1 MRMKQELRP
10 GTDRAPLAARAL
22 AIALAAGLGLLVAPL
37 AESQL
42 AGQRAPA
49 PPAPHARP
57 TNGQAMI
64 TPNYKDADLGQII
77 EAVSQLTGKNFIVD
91 PRVKAQV
98 TMLSATPMTVDAFY
112 QAFLALLEVHGYVA
126 VPDGAVTKIVPDANA
141 RQMPATDLPD
151 HVSGA
156 SEELVTQVVQLRN
169 VSANQLVPVL
179 RPLIP
184 QAGHLAAYPAA
195 NILIISDHEN
205 NVHRMMRIIDRIDQA
220 SNEDIDVIRL
230 EHASATELVRVMNT
244 LYAAAGAE
252 GTQVKMV
259 ADERTNSVLISG
271 ERNARLR
278 LKTLI
283 THLDTPLA
291 QGGGETQVRYLNY
304 ADAEKIATKLKEQV
318 TGITQATSGAGG
330 AASAA
335 AQAVAQGEAK
345 GTTIW
350 ADPATNALVIT
361 ATPKIMRN
369 LMGVVDR
376 LDVRRAQVLLEAII
390 VDIENTKSM
399 DFGVN
404 WAAYNKNGAIP
415 GVIWSQPIAGTA
427 IGDVISSVLA
437 ASQGVPSQPIVG
449 GGTTTSTIPTIPTG
463 ATAVVGR
470 VNSTGTNWAGL
481 IRALGSD
488 SNTNILSTPQITT
501 LDNQE
506 AQIKIAQEV
515 PFVTGQYTSGTS
527 VSAVSGVVNPFQTI
541 QREEVGTILKI
552 TPQITDDGTILL
564 KIDQEVSS
572 LATTAVK
579 TVDVVTNKRTIS
591 TKVLVGDGEVIVLGG
606 LIEEDQLQSE
616 DRVPFLGAIPL
627 IGQLF
632 KVRNSQKTKTNLMV
646 FIRPTVLLDANQVAA
661 ETGAKYNFLRSL
673 QQGITGGKADMLHGE
688 HQPTLPDLDTLKP
701 AAGAPTS
708 RGYKSSQSPVDKSTG
723 IAPGSLAP
731 RGAAPASPIGGP
743 SNQPPG
749 VAPGR
754 APDYATQPEPPPP
767 PDNPPQPNAPPPA
780 PPQASVAPQATAPSE
795 PQATEAPAGGRP

>member
-1 MRMKQELRP
+1 MKHELRP
-10 GTDRAPLAARAL
+10 GPARAPIANRAL
-22 AIALAAGLGLLVAPL
+22 AIAGAAGLALVLIAPL
-37 AESQL
+37 AQSQL
-42 AGQRAPA
+42 ATPRTPMA
-49 PPAPHARP
+49 PPAQRARP
-57 TNGQAMI
+57 ATNQTQI

-98 TMLSATPMTVDAFY
+98 TMLSATPMSVDAFY

-156 SEELVTQVVQLRN
+156 SEELVTQVVQLHN

-205 NVHRMMRIIDRIDQA
+205 NVHRMIRIIDRIDQA

-278 LKTLI
+278 LKTLV

-318 TGITQATSGAGG
+318 TGITQATAGAGGG

-335 AQAVAQGEAK
+335 AQAIAQGEAK

-350 ADPATNALVIT
+350 ADPATNALVVT

-390 VDIENTKSM
+390 VDVETTKSM

-427 IGDVISSVLA
+427 IGDIISGVLA
-437 ASQGVPSQPIVG
+437 STGNTPSQPIVG
-449 GGTTTSTIPTIPTG
+449 GGTTNPAVPTIPGG

-470 VNSTGTNWAGL
+470 INSSGTNWASL
-481 IRALGSD
+481 IRALASD

-541 QREEVGTILKI
+541 QREEVGTIMKI

-591 TKVLVGDGEVIVLGG
+591 TKVLVADGEVIVLGG

-616 DRVPFLGAIPL
+616 DRIPL
-627 IGQLF
+627 LGSIPWLGQLF
-632 KVRNSQKTKTNLMV
+632 KVRTSQKTKTNLMV
-646 FIRPTVLLDANQVAA
+646 FIRPTVLLDGQQVAA
-661 ETGAKYNFLRSL
+661 ETGAKYNFLRAL

-688 HQPTLPDLDTLKP
+688 HQPTLPDLDSLKP
-701 AAGAPTS
+701 TAGAPTS
-708 RGYKSSQSPVDKSTG
+708 RGYKSSQAPVDQSTG
-723 IAPGSLAP
+723 IAPGSLVP
-731 RGAAPASPIGGP
+731 RGATPASPIGGP
-743 SNQPPG
+743 TSQPPG
-749 VAPGR
+749 VPPAP
-754 APDYATQPEPPPP
+754 APDYSNPAPATPPP
-767 PDNPPQPNAPPPA
+767 PDTA
-780 PPQASVAPQATAPSE
+780 PPQASSATPGSAPTTE
-795 PQATEAPAGGRP
+795 PPAGGRP